1 MSDKSEYERQREER
15 IARNRQKLQTLNV
28 PKLHPEP
35 SVKPHQPSDKPSKKR
50 AAPLLHAEPV
60 RRSTRQR
67 KDVDYNEANALVSLD
82 DVKTRGSKLENAP
95 QIHADYHPVESRE
108 EDVVQSSVD
117 PSEGTR
123 DELGRLVFDDAPDFR
138 PTLTPKQVIQ
148 AGSFGGIYFNPIG
161 GRPGIISPQGVDIDP
176 SEFPA
181 DWFEGL
187 EDDMYKARR
196 YIAERNKYKVKAGQ
210 NQADWEK
217 SGWIAAQ
224 DPRGWFHW
232 YCRFYRG
239 RRSADDDRQI
249 GRWSRCAGDMGRW
262 RRSLI
267 KKVVQQ
273 NKHWNDASVS
283 PVIRQSLLH
292 WAYELT
298 EEDFERTRQGL

>member
-1 MSDKSEYERQREER
+1 MSEKSEYERQREER
-15 IARNRQKLQTLNV
+15 IARNRQQLQSLNV
-28 PKLHPEP
+28 PSLAPQPKTE
-35 SVKPHQPSDKPSKKR
+35 VKKSSGQPSKKR
-50 AAPLLHAEPV
+50 AAPLLHTEPV

-67 KDVDYNEANALVSLD
+67 KDVDYNEAHNLVSLD
-82 DVKTRGSKLENAP
+82 DVKLRGTKVDRDPHLSAE
-95 QIHADYHPVESRE
+95 YHPVESRA

-117 PSEGTR
+117 PAEGTR

-161 GRPGIISPQGVDIDP
+161 GRPGIISPSGVDIDA

-210 NQADWEK
+210 NQADWER

-224 DPRGWFHW
+224 DPRGWFQW
-232 YCRFYRG
+232 YCRFYQG
-239 RRSADDDRQI
+239 RRSADDERQI
-249 GRWSRCAGDMGRW
+249 GRWARCAGDMGRW

-267 KKVVQQ
+267 KKVLQQ

-298 EEDFERTRQGL
+298 QEDFDNTRHGI

>member
-1 MSDKSEYERQREER
+1 MAEKSDYERQREER
-15 IARNRQKLQTLNV
+15 IARNQQQLQTLNV
-28 PKLHPEP
+28 PRLHPEP
-35 SVKPHQPSDKPSKKR
+35 KSKPTRPAGQPSKKR
-50 AAPLLHAEPV
+50 ASLLNVEPV

-67 KDVDYNEANALVSLD
+67 KDVDYSEAHALVSLD
-82 DVKTRGSKLENAP
+82 DKGQGPST
-95 QIHADYHPVESRE
+95 IHRTYEEPATYHPVGSRA

-117 PSEGTR
+117 PSSGSR
-123 DELGRLVFDDAPDFR
+123 DERGRLVFDDAPDFR
-138 PTLTPKQVIQ
+138 PTMTPKEVIQ
-148 AGSFGGIYFNPIG
+148 AGSFGGIYFNPRG
-161 GRPGIISPQGVDIDP
+161 GRPGIISPQGVDIDAT
-176 SEFPA
+176 EFPS

-196 YIAERNKYKVKAGQ
+196 YIADRNKYKVKAGQ

-232 YCRFYRG
+232 YCRFYQG
-239 RRSADDDRQI
+239 RRSADDERQI
-249 GRWSRCAGDMGRW
+249 GRWARCAGDMGRW

-267 KKVVQQ
+267 KKVIQQ
-273 NKHWNDASVS
+273 NKHWNDATVS

-298 EEDFERTRQGL
+298 EEDFNRTRQEM